1 MEKNIILKVC
11 IIGLS
16 ICSLFLLNRC
26 QTVDFQEKTNYQV
39 LIGQYLEQNPDQ
51 YSTFVKVL
59 EKTGS
64 LSFLE
69 AYGTYTCFVPNNEAW
84 DAYFQKKGKTLND
97 FSVDELKDLVRY
109 HIIVDTINSN
119 QFVDGKIQT
128 PTMYGQYLTTRVFFE
143 NGLTKLKVNKYS
155 VIERANDRMLNGIVH
170 TVSTVLEP
178 VKQSVAQLIE
188 ANPACSIFTD
198 ALKATGLYDTLNL
211 ISTADNTDPRWFSV
225 IAIPDTAYR
234 KDGIKTFADLK
245 ARYTSGNDLTS
256 PTDSLNLYMAY
267 HILDHSL
274 KYISDLVQDRAH
286 ATKVPLEVLTIKA
299 KGDSVLVNEDE
310 FAGAIERGYPIDRA
324 ASDNSAANGVY
335 HLTENTPDKSGNF
348 GIKVRKPM
356 AVYWEVTDQP
366 ELRKMPGV
374 FRKVGSTTLWN
385 GQMANVSWYGSTNS
399 ISYVVGDAY
408 PYYVFNDYFNINLR
422 PEVIKWIEFTTPILV
437 KGKYKVWI
445 CTRNVWGANNRKAI
459 FFVYFD
465 DVVMPTPINNQ
476 TTLDRNTSDEEYELT
491 GWKWYQYNPKDSL
504 EGKYNYIGSDGSG
517 RFAGQLAG
525 TVDIA
530 ATGTHKVKFVG
541 ITGTN
546 GCWLDEIQFIPVEN
560 NQIWPRVNVNDGSL
574 VYKETL
580 PLPLP

>member
-1 MEKNIILKVC
+1 MKRNILIK
-11 IIGLS
+11 IGLS
-16 ICSLFLLNRC
+16 GLCFGFLFLLNRC
-26 QTVDFQEKTNYQV
+26 QVMDYQEKTNYQT
-39 LIGQYLEQNPDQ
+39 LIGQYLEQNPDK

-59 EKTGS
+59 EKSGS
-64 LSFLE
+64 LAFLE
-69 AYGTYTCFVPNNEAW
+69 AYGAYTCFAPTNEAW
-84 DAYFQKKGKTLND
+84 DAYFLKTGKNLDAYTAE
-97 FSVDELKDLVRY
+97 ELKELVRY
-109 HIIVDTINSN
+109 HIIADTINSN
-119 QFVDGKIQT
+119 QFVDGKIAT

-143 NGLTKLKVNKYS
+143 NGITKLKVNKYS
-155 VIERANDRMLNGIVH
+155 VIERADDRMLNGIIH
-170 TVSTVLEP
+170 TVGTVLEP
-178 VKQSVAQLIE
+178 VKLSVAQLIE
-188 ANPACSIFTD
+188 ANSSCSIFTQ
-198 ALKATGLYDTLNL
+198 ALKATSLYDTLNQV
-211 ISTADNTDPRWFSV
+211 SASGNTDPRWFTV
-225 IAIPDTAYR
+225 FAIPDIAYQ
-234 KDGIKTFADLK
+234 KDGINSFDDLK
-245 ARYTSGNDLTS
+245 KRYTSGSNLTS
-256 PTDSLNLYMAY
+256 PADSLNLYMAY
-267 HILDHSL
+267 HVLDHSL
-274 KYISDLVQDRAH
+274 KYISDLVLDRAYQ
-286 ATKVPLEVLTIKA
+286 TKVPLEVITVKA

-324 ASDNSAANGVY
+324 SSDNSAANGVY
-335 HLTENTPDKSGNF
+335 HIMANTPSKSGNF
-348 GIKVRKPM
+348 GIKLRKPM

-385 GQMANVSWYGSTNS
+385 GQMANVSWYGESNS

-437 KGKYKVWI
+437 KGSYKVWV

-465 DVVMPTPINNQ
+465 DVVMPTTINNQ
-476 TTLDRNTSDEEYELT
+476 TTLDRATSDEEYELT

-560 NQIWPRVNVNDGSL
+560 NQIWPRVNVNNGSL
-574 VYKETL
+574 VYKESL
-580 PLPLP
+580 PAPLP